1 MKLLKL
7 FLTVPERAE
16 PGEFQINADSEAGQ
30 LVYNSKLPFFENEK
44 RWRTTIIKILGAEE
58 FRAEDFPIPEEQDWM
73 LENGL
78 LVKQDSSHF
87 SQQIRQVIGKEI
99 YKSLF
104 PDGEARELLQRMLA
118 ISGSREQLHI
128 QLGFSDKIERRSRLP
143 DYPWE
148 LACTPKGFLAE
159 GQIVFSRFIGFMETT
174 PNLPSVEK
182 INILLVSSLAW
193 DQEMDLK
200 FLGSQ
205 EQNAVLRGLKKAEEE
220 NKIDLKQLK
229 CLTFKELGDYLTENT
244 GEKAPHIIHFDGH
257 GFFGQR
263 CEKCRTIHRQIRVE
277 TCRKCGQ
284 SLVGKIPQGY
294 LLFQPREGEWN
305 QNADYVSAKE
315 ISSLLHKISL
325 EQAEKYGVR
334 LVVLSACKTGFALA
348 SESLFNGLAQN
359 LIQHQ
364 VPSVLAMQYNVTV
377 GGAITFSERFYRA
390 LGNYNS
396 LTTSVSLGQ
405 QAMGFEGNQWYR
417 PVLYLRWHDNEG
429 GYLFRKEK
437 LDTSSNDKQAKK
449 KSSIDRKIQ
458 PSKMTLKDLIKNGIL
473 KELVTLFNNKDM
485 ADMLLDTIDFPVHI
499 RPIFPQSGIVLG
511 YWQGIC
517 RQIQNGALPSGNDL
531 QPLVDAAADIY
542 QTNPVF
548 QQYRSQ
554 NTINE

>member
-58 FRAEDFPIPEEQDWM
+58 FRAEDFSIPEEQDWM

-118 ISGSREQLHI
+118 ICGSREQLHI
-128 QLGFSDKIERRSRLP
+128 QLGFSDKIEGRSRLP

-148 LACTPKGFLAE
+148 LACTPKGFLVE
-159 GQIVFSRFIGFMETT
+159 GQIVFSRFIGFVETT
-174 PNLPSVEK
+174 PKLPSVEK
-182 INILLVSSLAW
+182 INILLVSSLAF
-193 DQEMDLK
+193 DEEMGLK

-205 EQNAVLRGLKKAEEE
+205 EQNAILRGLKKAEEE
-220 NKIDLKQLK
+220 NKIDVKQLK
-229 CLTFKELGDYLTENT
+229 CLTFKELGDYLTKNT

-263 CEKCRTIHRQIRVE
+263 CENCRTIHRQIRVE
-277 TCRKCGQ
+277 TCRQCGQ

-377 GGAITFSERFYRA
+377 GGAITFSERFYRG

-417 PVLYLRWHDNEG
+417 PVLYLRWYDNEEG
-429 GYLFRKEK
+429 KLPDKKPDLSQEPTLSVQTEEENNSGNREK
-437 LDTSSNDKQAKK
+437 QQSTMNL
-449 KSSIDRKIQ
+449 R
-458 PSKMTLKDLIKNGIL
+458 DLIRNGIL
-473 KELVTLFNNKDM
+473 NELAILFKDEDM
-485 ADMLLDTIDFPVHI
+485 ADMLLNMIDFSGHM
-499 RPIFPQSGIVLG
+499 RPIFPSKGKMLG
-511 YWQGIC
+511 YWQEIAT
-517 RQIQNGALPSGNDL
+517 QIQNGALPSGNNL
-531 QPLVDAAADIY
+531 QSLVDAAADIY
-542 QTNPVF
+542 PTNPIF
-548 QQYRSQ
+548 QKYRS
-554 NTINE
+554 